1 LGEELMAQGTGGNW
15 NRDREKEVLRLKM
28 ELDSIKR
35 RKAILETFSWKSYYY
50 ILSHW
55 GLRFKNCMI
64 A

>member
-1 LGEELMAQGTGGNW
+1 MAQGTGGNW

-28 ELDSIKR
+28 ELDSIKS

>member
-35 RKAILETFSWKSYYY
+35 RKAILETFSWKSYY
-50 ILSHW
+50 
-55 GLRFKNCMI
+55 
-64 A
+64 